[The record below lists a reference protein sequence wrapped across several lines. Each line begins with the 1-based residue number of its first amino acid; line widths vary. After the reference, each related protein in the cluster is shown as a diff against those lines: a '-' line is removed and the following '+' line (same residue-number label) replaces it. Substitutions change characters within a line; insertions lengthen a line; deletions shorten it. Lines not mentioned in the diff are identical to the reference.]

1 MTDIAA
7 LIRALRPRQ
16 WIKNLVILVPLV
28 FDVKLLQMQYLVPS
42 LLAFGVFCALASSV
56 YLINDLFDAEAD
68 RLHPTKKNRPVA
80 AGLITPR
87 SAVITAVMLPLLA
100 LPAAYAIKPL
110 LGLLAA
116 VYWVQNLLYSYR
128 LKNIVILDVMVV
140 ATGFLLRLGA
150 GVTLVDVER
159 FSPWMFICVGL
170 GALLVGFGKRRH
182 ELKLMQAQ
190 ASTHRSVLQEYTLP
204 FLDLAINTAAA
215 AILIAYSLYT
225 FSAPNMPANHLMM
238 LTIAPVWYGT
248 LRYLYL
254 LHVAGKGGAPEDL
267 LLEDRPLLATVF
279 VWALAAVLVLYLA

>member
-1 MTDIAA
+1 MTDFAA

-28 FDVKLLQMQYLVPS
+28 FDIKLLQMQYLVPS

-150 GVTLVDVER
+150 GVTLVNVER

-204 FLDLAINTAAA
+204 FLDLAINMAAA

-254 LHVAGKGGAPEDL
+254 LHVSGKGGAPEDL

>member
-1 MTDIAA
+1 MTDFAA

-28 FDVKLLQMQYLVPS
+28 FDIKLLQMQYLVPS

-68 RLHPTKKNRPVA
+68 RLHPTKKNRPIA

-150 GVTLVDVER
+150 GVTLVNVER
-159 FSPWMFICVGL
+159 FSPWMFICVSL

-182 ELKLMQAQ
+182 ELTLMQAQ

-204 FLDLAINTAAA
+204 FLDLAINMAAA

>member
-28 FDVKLLQMQYLVPS
+28 FDIKLLQMQYLVPS

-68 RLHPTKKNRPVA
+68 RLHPTKKNRPIA

-128 LKNIVILDVMVV
+128 LKNIVILEVMVV

-150 GVTLVDVER
+150 GVTLVNVER

-182 ELKLMQAQ
+182 ELTLMQAQ

-204 FLDLAINTAAA
+204 FLDLAINMAAA

>member
-68 RLHPTKKNRPVA
+68 RLHPTKKNRPIA

-87 SAVITAVMLPLLA
+87 SAVITAVMLPLLV

-150 GVTLVDVER
+150 GVTLVNVER

-182 ELKLMQAQ
+182 ELTLMQAQ
-190 ASTHRSVLQEYTLP
+190 ASTHRIVLQEYTLP
-204 FLDLAINTAAA
+204 FLDLAINMAAA

>member
-28 FDVKLLQMQYLVPS
+28 FDVKLLQMQYLLPS

-68 RLHPTKKNRPVA
+68 RLHPTKKNRPIA

-150 GVTLVDVER
+150 GVTLVNVER

-182 ELKLMQAQ
+182 ELTLMQAQ

-204 FLDLAINTAAA
+204 FLDLAINMAAA
-215 AILIAYSLYT
+215 AILIAYSLYS

-267 LLEDRPLLATVF
+267 LLDDRPLLATVF

>member
-28 FDVKLLQMQYLVPS
+28 FDIKLLQMQYLVPS

-150 GVTLVDVER
+150 GVTLVNVER

-204 FLDLAINTAAA
+204 FLDLAINMAAA

-254 LHVAGKGGAPEDL
+254 LHVSGKGGAPEDL

>member
-28 FDVKLLQMQYLVPS
+28 FDVKLLQMQYLLPS

-68 RLHPTKKNRPVA
+68 RLHPTKKNRPIA

-150 GVTLVDVER
+150 GVTLVNVER

-182 ELKLMQAQ
+182 ELTLMQAQ
-190 ASTHRSVLQEYTLP
+190 ASTHRSVLQEYTVP
-204 FLDLAINTAAA
+204 FLDLAINMAAA

>member
-7 LIRALRPRQ
+7 LFRALRPRQ

-28 FDVKLLQMQYLVPS
+28 FDVKLLQMQYLLPS

-56 YLINDLFDAEAD
+56 YIINDLFDAEAD
-68 RLHPTKKNRPVA
+68 RLHPTKKNRPIA

-150 GVTLVDVER
+150 GVTLVNVER

-182 ELKLMQAQ
+182 ELTLMQAQ

-204 FLDLAINTAAA
+204 FLDLAINMAAA

>member
-68 RLHPTKKNRPVA
+68 RLHPTKKNRPIA

-128 LKNIVILDVMVV
+128 LKNIIILDVMVV

-150 GVTLVDVER
+150 GVTLVNVER

-182 ELKLMQAQ
+182 ELTLMQAQ

-204 FLDLAINTAAA
+204 FLDLAINMAAA

-267 LLEDRPLLATVF
+267 LLDDRPLLATVF

>member
-1 MTDIAA
+1 MTDFAA

-28 FDVKLLQMQYLVPS
+28 FDIKLLQMQYLVPS

-68 RLHPTKKNRPVA
+68 RLHPTKKNRPIA

-150 GVTLVDVER
+150 GVTLVNVER
-159 FSPWMFICVGL
+159 FSPWMFICVSL

-182 ELKLMQAQ
+182 ELTLMQAQ

-204 FLDLAINTAAA
+204 FLDLAINMAAA

-225 FSAPNMPANHLMM
+225 FSAPNMPATHLMM

-254 LHVAGKGGAPEDL
+254 LHVSGKGGAPEDL

>member
-28 FDVKLLQMQYLVPS
+28 FDVKLLQMQYLLPS

-68 RLHPTKKNRPVA
+68 RLHPTKKNRPIA

-150 GVTLVDVER
+150 GVTLVNVER

-182 ELKLMQAQ
+182 ELTLMQAQ

-204 FLDLAINTAAA
+204 FLDLAINMAAA

>member
-28 FDVKLLQMQYLVPS
+28 FDIKLLQMQYLVPS

-68 RLHPTKKNRPVA
+68 SLHPTKKNRPIA

-150 GVTLVDVER
+150 GVTLVNVER

-182 ELKLMQAQ
+182 ELTLMQAQ

-204 FLDLAINTAAA
+204 FLDLAINMAAA

>member
-7 LIRALRPRQ
+7 LVRALRPRQ

-68 RLHPTKKNRPVA
+68 RLHPTKKNRPIA

-87 SAVITAVMLPLLA
+87 SAAITAVMLPLLA

-150 GVTLVDVER
+150 GVTLVNVER

-182 ELKLMQAQ
+182 ELTLMQAQ

-204 FLDLAINTAAA
+204 FLDLAINMAAA

-267 LLEDRPLLATVF
+267 LLDDRPLLATVF

>member
-28 FDVKLLQMQYLVPS
+28 FDIKLLQMQYLVPS

-68 RLHPTKKNRPVA
+68 RLHPTKKNRPIA

-150 GVTLVDVER
+150 GVTLVNVER

-182 ELKLMQAQ
+182 ELTLMQAQ

-204 FLDLAINTAAA
+204 FLDLAINMAAA

-238 LTIAPVWYGT
+238 LTVAPVWYGT

-254 LHVAGKGGAPEDL
+254 LHVASKGGAPEDL

>member
-28 FDVKLLQMQYLVPS
+28 FDIKLLQMQYLVPS

-68 RLHPTKKNRPVA
+68 RLHPTKKNRPIA

-150 GVTLVDVER
+150 GVTLVNVER

-182 ELKLMQAQ
+182 ELTLMQAQ

-204 FLDLAINTAAA
+204 FLDLAINMAAA

-254 LHVAGKGGAPEDL
+254 LHVASKGGAPEDL

>member
-28 FDVKLLQMQYLVPS
+28 FDVKLLQMQYLLPS

-68 RLHPTKKNRPVA
+68 RLHPTKKNRPIA

-150 GVTLVDVER
+150 GVTLVNVER

-182 ELKLMQAQ
+182 ELTLMQAQ

-204 FLDLAINTAAA
+204 FLDLAINMAAA

-225 FSAPNMPANHLMM
+225 FSAPNMPATHLMM

-254 LHVAGKGGAPEDL
+254 LHVSGKGGAPEDL

>member
-28 FDVKLLQMQYLVPS
+28 FDIKLLQMQYLVPS

-116 VYWVQNLLYSYR
+116 VYWVKNLLYSYR

-150 GVTLVDVER
+150 GVTLVNVER

-204 FLDLAINTAAA
+204 FLDLAINMAAA

-254 LHVAGKGGAPEDL
+254 LHVSGKGGAPEDL

>member
-1 MTDIAA
+1 MTDFAA

-28 FDVKLLQMQYLVPS
+28 FDIKLLQMQYLVPS

-68 RLHPTKKNRPVA
+68 RLHPTKKNRPIA

-140 ATGFLLRLGA
+140 ATGFLMRLGA
-150 GVTLVDVER
+150 GVTLVNVER
-159 FSPWMFICVGL
+159 FSPWMFICVSL

-182 ELKLMQAQ
+182 ELTLMQAQ

-204 FLDLAINTAAA
+204 FLDLAINMAAA

>member
-68 RLHPTKKNRPVA
+68 RLHPTKKNRPIA

-87 SAVITAVMLPLLA
+87 SAVITAVILPLLA

-150 GVTLVDVER
+150 GVTLVNVER

-182 ELKLMQAQ
+182 ELTLMQAQ
-190 ASTHRSVLQEYTLP
+190 ASTHRTVLQEYTLP
-204 FLDLAINTAAA
+204 FLDLAINMAAA

-267 LLEDRPLLATVF
+267 LLDDRPLLATVF

>member
-1 MTDIAA
+1 MTDFAA

-28 FDVKLLQMQYLVPS
+28 FDIKLLQMQYLVPS

-68 RLHPTKKNRPVA
+68 RLHPTKKNRPIA

-150 GVTLVDVER
+150 GVTLVNVER

-182 ELKLMQAQ
+182 ELTLMQAQ

-204 FLDLAINTAAA
+204 FLDLAINMAAA

>member
-150 GVTLVDVER
+150 GVTLVNVER

-182 ELKLMQAQ
+182 ELTLMQAQ

-204 FLDLAINTAAA
+204 FLDLAINMAAA

>member
-150 GVTLVDVER
+150 GVTLVNVER

-204 FLDLAINTAAA
+204 FLDLAINMAAA

-254 LHVAGKGGAPEDL
+254 LYVAGKGGAPEDL

>member
-1 MTDIAA
+1 MTDFAA

-28 FDVKLLQMQYLVPS
+28 FDIKLLQMQYLVPS

-68 RLHPTKKNRPVA
+68 RLHPTKKNRPIA

-150 GVTLVDVER
+150 GVTLVNVER

-204 FLDLAINTAAA
+204 FLDLAINMAAA

-254 LHVAGKGGAPEDL
+254 LHVSGKGGAPEDL

>member
-28 FDVKLLQMQYLVPS
+28 FDVKLLQMQYLLPS

-68 RLHPTKKNRPVA
+68 RLHPTKKNRPIA

-150 GVTLVDVER
+150 GVTLVNVER

-182 ELKLMQAQ
+182 ELTLMQAQ

-204 FLDLAINTAAA
+204 FLDLAINMAAA

-254 LHVAGKGGAPEDL
+254 LHVASKGGAPEDL

>member
-68 RLHPTKKNRPVA
+68 RLHPTKKNRPIA

-150 GVTLVDVER
+150 GVTLVNVER

-182 ELKLMQAQ
+182 ELTLMQAQ

-204 FLDLAINTAAA
+204 FLDLAINMAAA
-215 AILIAYSLYT
+215 AILIAYSLYS

-267 LLEDRPLLATVF
+267 LLDDRPLLATVF

>member
-68 RLHPTKKNRPVA
+68 RLHPTKKNRPIA

-150 GVTLVDVER
+150 GVTLVNVER

-182 ELKLMQAQ
+182 ELTLMQAQ
-190 ASTHRSVLQEYTLP
+190 ASTHRTVLQEYTLP
-204 FLDLAINTAAA
+204 FLDLAINMAAA

-267 LLEDRPLLATVF
+267 LLDDRPLLATVF

>member
-68 RLHPTKKNRPVA
+68 RLHPTKKNRPIA

-150 GVTLVDVER
+150 GVTLVNVER

-182 ELKLMQAQ
+182 ELTLMQAQ

-204 FLDLAINTAAA
+204 FLDLAINMAAA

>member
-1 MTDIAA
+1 MTDFAA

-28 FDVKLLQMQYLVPS
+28 FDIKLLQMQYLVPS

-150 GVTLVDVER
+150 GVTLVNVER
-159 FSPWMFICVGL
+159 FSPWMFICVSL

-182 ELKLMQAQ
+182 ELTLMQAQ

-204 FLDLAINTAAA
+204 FLDLAINMAAA

>member
-28 FDVKLLQMQYLVPS
+28 FDIKLLQMQYLVPS

-68 RLHPTKKNRPVA
+68 RLHPTKKNRPIA

-150 GVTLVDVER
+150 GVTLVNVER

-182 ELKLMQAQ
+182 ELTLMQAQ

-204 FLDLAINTAAA
+204 FLDLAINMAAA

>member
-28 FDVKLLQMQYLVPS
+28 FDVKLLQMQYLVPN

-68 RLHPTKKNRPVA
+68 RLHPTKKNRPIA

-150 GVTLVDVER
+150 GVTLVNVER

-182 ELKLMQAQ
+182 ELTLMQAQ

-204 FLDLAINTAAA
+204 FLDLAINMAAA

>member
-68 RLHPTKKNRPVA
+68 RLHPTKKNRPIA
-80 AGLITPR
+80 SGLITPR

-150 GVTLVDVER
+150 GVTLVNVER

-204 FLDLAINTAAA
+204 FLDLAINMAAA

>member
-68 RLHPTKKNRPVA
+68 RLHPTKKNRPIA

-150 GVTLVDVER
+150 GVTLVNVER

-204 FLDLAINTAAA
+204 FLDLAINMAAG

-254 LHVAGKGGAPEDL
+254 LHVSGKGGAPEDL

>member
-28 FDVKLLQMQYLVPS
+28 FDIKLLQMQYLVPS

-56 YLINDLFDAEAD
+56 YLINDLFDAKAD
-68 RLHPTKKNRPVA
+68 RLHPTKKNRPIA

-100 LPAAYAIKPL
+100 LPASYAIKPL

-150 GVTLVDVER
+150 GVTLVNVER

-182 ELKLMQAQ
+182 ELTLMQAQ

-204 FLDLAINTAAA
+204 FLDLAINMAAA

>member
-68 RLHPTKKNRPVA
+68 RLHPTKKNRPIA

-87 SAVITAVMLPLLA
+87 SAVITAAMLPLLA

-150 GVTLVDVER
+150 GVTLVNVER

-182 ELKLMQAQ
+182 ELTLMQAQ

-204 FLDLAINTAAA
+204 FLDLAINMAAA

>member
-28 FDVKLLQMQYLVPS
+28 FDVKLLQMQYLLPS
-42 LLAFGVFCALASSV
+42 LLAFEVFCALASSV

-68 RLHPTKKNRPVA
+68 RLHPTKKNRPIA

-150 GVTLVDVER
+150 GVTLVNVER

-182 ELKLMQAQ
+182 ELTLMQAQ

-204 FLDLAINTAAA
+204 FLDLAINMAAA

-225 FSAPNMPANHLMM
+225 FSAPNMPANHMMM

>member
-68 RLHPTKKNRPVA
+68 RLHPTKKNRPIA

-87 SAVITAVMLPLLA
+87 SAAITAVMLPLLA

-150 GVTLVDVER
+150 GVTLVNVER

-182 ELKLMQAQ
+182 ELTLMQAQ

-204 FLDLAINTAAA
+204 FLDLAINMAAA

>member
-1 MTDIAA
+1 MTDFAA

-28 FDVKLLQMQYLVPS
+28 FDIKLLQMQYLVPS

-68 RLHPTKKNRPVA
+68 RLHPTKKNRPIA

-150 GVTLVDVER
+150 GVTLVNVER

-182 ELKLMQAQ
+182 ELTLMQAQ
-190 ASTHRSVLQEYTLP
+190 ASNHRSVLQEYTLP
-204 FLDLAINTAAA
+204 FLDLAINMAAA